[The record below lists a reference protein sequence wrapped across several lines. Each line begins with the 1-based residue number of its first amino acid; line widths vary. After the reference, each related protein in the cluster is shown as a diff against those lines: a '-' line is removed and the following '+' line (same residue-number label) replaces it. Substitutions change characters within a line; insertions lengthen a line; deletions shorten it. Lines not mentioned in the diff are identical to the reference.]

1 MKPLE
6 KLYGREPAGPDHFP
20 EALSALYDGALV
32 LRRRSLFANFVSS
45 LDGVIA
51 IPSVPN
57 SPSTISGKSEAD
69 RFVMGLL
76 RASADV
82 VLIGAGTV
90 RAEPDHRWTPEFVY
104 PQGAGEFAR
113 LRAALGLAP
122 HPRLAVVTSGG
133 ELGSAVD
140 ALEDAFVFTTRRGA
154 RRLERLG
161 KAPAMTVEAGP
172 GDVVDP
178 AKAVEL
184 LRSRGHLS
192 VLCEGGPTL
201 IGQLVRRRLVD
212 ELFLTLSP
220 VLIGRD
226 REERRLALIEGVD
239 LLGNGSVAAR
249 LASVRGHGSHLFLRY
264 SLESGNH
271 RVDEISP

>member
-6 KLYGREPAGPDHFP
+6 KLYEREPAAPDHFP
-20 EALSALYDGALV
+20 EALAAVYGGALA
-32 LRRRSLFANFVSS
+32 LERRSLFANFVSS
-45 LDGVIA
+45 LDGVVA

-82 VLIGAGTV
+82 VLVGAGTV

-104 PQGAGEFAR
+104 PQGSRDFAR
-113 LRAALGLAP
+113 LRATRGLAP
-122 HPRLAVVTSGG
+122 LPQLAVVTSGG
-133 ELGSAVD
+133 DLGAAAE
-140 ALEDAFVFTTRRGA
+140 ALEDAVVFTTRRGA
-154 RRLERLG
+154 QRLERLPN
-161 KAPAMTVEAGP
+161 APAMALEVGN

-178 AKAVEL
+178 AKAVER
-184 LRSRGHLS
+184 LRARGYLS
-192 VLCEGGPTL
+192 ILSEGGPTL
-201 IGQLVRRRLVD
+201 IGQLVRRRLAN

-226 REERRLALIEGVD
+226 RAEPRLALIEGVD
-239 LLGNGSVAAR
+239 LLGNGSVEAR
-249 LASVRGHGSHLFLRY
+249 LSSVRGHGSHLFLRY
-264 SLESGNH
+264 SLENWNH
-271 RVDEISP
+271 PLNGISS